1 MKRKLLVAFCCSSLL
16 CFSQYKEEV
25 PWMQSLKKQSATIS
39 KSQNATT
46 SKNQKGYPLYEIS
59 NAFHEYWEGKN
70 KNEKGNGYKQYMRWE
85 NYWKHFVDAEGYLP
99 TSKELWDTW
108 QQKSSFAS
116 ATNPTSNFTSIGPVE
131 TDIKAIGLP
140 GIGRL
145 NAIAVDPNNEDIW
158 YVGAPAGGIWKSID
172 AGDTWTN
179 LFDTFPQ
186 IGVSGIAI
194 DPNNS
199 DIVYIATGDDDA
211 SDSFSVG
218 VFKSLDGGQTWNE
231 TGLNPS
237 NQNEFDTLNEI
248 VIDPTDSNI
257 IWVAGTD
264 GLFKSIDG
272 GDTWEI
278 TRPGNVG
285 DFKLK
290 PGDPNTIYG
299 VTNNTYFR
307 SDDGGD
313 NFTNITDILP
323 TTGGRVR
330 VAVTPANPN
339 VVYVMF
345 AETFNNGGGF
355 LGLFKST
362 DSGLT
367 FTEAANTVNI
377 FERNQTFYNM
387 ALEVSPT
394 DENEVYSGAINIWKS
409 LDGGDSF
416 TRLNNNDDD
425 LTPRYTHVDTHTLK
439 FFGNKLFAGTDGGL
453 YVSEDNGGS
462 FINRTQGLTISQF
475 YRIAVSREDGS
486 KVVGGTQ
493 DNSGIIR
500 NNNDWSIY
508 TGGDGMD
515 YEFDPNND
523 NVVYGFSQFG
533 GALWITTNS
542 GESIGFVG
550 QPDDESGNNIEGNWI
565 TPLAVDS
572 NGDVFAG
579 FDAVYK
585 LVGNAWELWSNDF
598 AENEIEDLEIDPN
611 DPMIMYAADEN
622 IVFRSSDGG
631 QTFSAFNFFDSD
643 VSDIAIN
650 QNDGSAIYV
659 TTSNRVG
666 ISIGNQQNERGVF
679 RVAVNS
685 NGDAG
690 PEENITLNLSPD
702 LAFFGVVHQGRHTDN
717 PLYVATNLG
726 VFRLDDTLT
735 EWEDYST
742 NLPTTPISDL
752 EISLDEELLTIST
765 YGRGNWQSPIPI
777 QVPDDDV
784 RVVTITP
791 EGNSV
796 LCGEVFPEITVANNG
811 LNPITEITVTY
822 TVNGGNE
829 EQFTW
834 NGTLAS
840 EESTVVQIPSLSN
853 LPLGEIN
860 LEVSVDVTGD
870 AFADNNTILTTF
882 YANNFGFGDQLF
894 DFESENNSLLT
905 FNETGDGSVWE
916 RGVPTGTLLNTAS
929 SGTQVLGTV
938 LNGDHPDSTKG
949 FIVSGCY
956 ELSSIVAPILKF
968 NMAYDL
974 EQDFDIVFVE
984 YSLDDGQNWS
994 LLGTVNSQPNWYVS
1008 DKTFPNSDDDC
1019 QNCPGGQW
1027 TGTNATMTEY
1037 AYDFVQNAAL
1047 GETDLTGE
1055 NNVLFRIV
1063 FQSDFSETQEGAIVD
1078 DFMVEGLQDDDD
1090 DDNDGILDVD
1100 DNCPL
1105 IGNADQADADN
1116 DGLGDVCDT
1125 DDDNDGILD
1134 AQDNCP
1140 LTPNPNQADADG
1152 DGIGDVCDDDAD
1164 NDGVPNALDQCPDT
1178 PEDTPVDVDG
1188 CPIFSLPA
1196 NNFTIQSTG
1205 ESCISS
1211 NNGSVTI
1218 TAASMLDY
1226 SAVLTD
1232 AQSNE
1237 QSIAF
1242 TDEGVFENLASGN
1255 YTICITVTGQ
1265 ADFEQCFDV
1274 FITEPEALDVSSKIN
1289 SLRSEVTLDLSGGR
1303 QYLIELNGVAHITE
1317 ESQITLPLDKVE
1329 NLLRVR
1335 TDKDCQG
1342 TYVETI
1348 FLSSKVLIYP
1358 NPVTSGVMNIYLGS
1372 NEFEEV
1378 TVSLFNP
1385 SGSKVYQKGHSPN
1398 NGFVELNISDLA
1410 QGVYILNVKTQNSLL
1425 NYKILKK

>member
-25 PWMQSLKKQSATIS
+25 PWMQSLKKQRAT
-39 KSQNATT
+39 A
-46 SKNQKGYPLYEIS
+46 SKNQKGYTLFEIS
-59 NAFHEYWEGKN
+59 NAFHDYWKGKD
-70 KNEKGNGYKQYMRWE
+70 KNQKGNGYKQYMRWE

-108 QQKSSFAS
+108 QQRSSFAAS
-116 ATNPTSNFTSIGPVE
+116 TNPTSSFISIGPRE
-131 TDIKAIGLP
+131 TGIMARGLP

-158 YVGAPAGGIWKSID
+158 YVGAPAGGIWKTTD
-172 AGDTWTN
+172 GGDTWTN

-194 DPNNS
+194 DPNDSN
-199 DIVYIATGDDDA
+199 IVYIATGDDDA
-211 SDSFSVG
+211 SDSFSIG

-248 VIDPTDSNI
+248 VIDPTNSDI
-257 IWVAGTD
+257 LWVAGTD
-264 GLFKSIDG
+264 GLFKSING
-272 GDTWEI
+272 GDTWEN

-299 VTNNTYFR
+299 VTNNRYFR
-307 SDDGGD
+307 SIDGGD
-313 NFTNITDILP
+313 TFTTITDILP

-330 VAVTPANPN
+330 LGVTPANPD

-367 FTEAANTVNI
+367 FTEADNTVNI

-394 DENEVYSGAINIWKS
+394 DENELYSGAINIWKS
-409 LDGGDSF
+409 LNGGDTF
-416 TRLNNNDDD
+416 TRLNNNDTD
-425 LTPRYTHVDTHTLK
+425 LTPRYTHVDIHTLK
-439 FFGNKLFAGTDGGL
+439 FFGDRLFTGTDGGL
-453 YVSEDNGGS
+453 YVSEDNGNS

-475 YRIAVSREDGS
+475 YRISVSKSDGT

-500 NNNDWSIY
+500 VNNDWSVY

-523 NVVYGFSQFG
+523 NIVYGFSQFG
-533 GALWITTNS
+533 GALFITSNS
-542 GESIGFVG
+542 GETIGIVG
-550 QPDDESGNNIEGNWI
+550 PPSDAGGSALEGNWI

-579 FDAVYK
+579 FDNVYK
-585 LVGNAWELWSNDF
+585 LVGNAWELWSNEFGTD
-598 AENEIEDLEIDPN
+598 EIEDIEIDPN
-611 DPMIMYAADEN
+611 NPMIMYAADEN
-622 IVFRSSDGG
+622 FVFRSEDGG
-631 QTFSAFNFFDSD
+631 RTFAAFNIFDSD

-666 ISIGNQQNERGVF
+666 IPIGNQQNARGVF
-679 RVAVNS
+679 RVPVNS

-690 PEENITLNLSPD
+690 PEENITFNLSTD

-726 VFRLDDTLT
+726 VFRIDDTLT

-742 NLPTTPISDL
+742 NLPTTPVSDL
-752 EISLDEELLTIST
+752 EISLDEETLTIST

-777 QVPDDDV
+777 QAADDDV
-784 RVVTITP
+784 RIVSISP

-796 LCGEVFPEITVANNG
+796 VCGEIFPEITVENNG
-811 LNPITEITVTY
+811 LNTISEITVSY

-834 NGTLAS
+834 NGSLAS
-840 EESTVVQIPSLSN
+840 DETTVIQIPSLSN
-853 LPLGEIN
+853 LPRGEVT
-860 LEVSVDVTGD
+860 LEVNVDITND
-870 AFADNNTILTTF
+870 AFAENNTISSEF
-882 YANNFGFGDQLF
+882 YANDFGFGDQLF
-894 DFESENNSLLT
+894 DFESENTSLLT
-905 FNETGDGSVWE
+905 FNDTGDGSVWE
-916 RGVPTGTLLNTAS
+916 RGVPTGSQLNTAS

-938 LNGDHPDSTKG
+938 LSGNHPNATKG

-956 ELSSIVAPILKF
+956 ELSNIVAPVLKF
-968 NMAYDL
+968 NMAYVL

-984 YSLDDGQNWS
+984 YSLDDGQSWS
-994 LLGTVNSQPNWYVS
+994 LLGSVDSQPNWYVS
-1008 DKTFPNSDDDC
+1008 DRTPQTSGTDC

-1027 TGTNATMTEY
+1027 TGTNATLTEY
-1037 AYDFVQNAAL
+1037 AYDFVQNAAA

-1055 NNVLFRIV
+1055 SNVLFRIV
-1063 FQSDFSETQEGAIVD
+1063 FQSDQSITEEGAIVD
-1078 DFMVEGLQDDDD
+1078 DFIVEGLQDDDD

-1105 IGNADQADADN
+1105 IGNADQADADG
-1116 DGLGDVCDT
+1116 DGDGDVCDT
-1125 DDDNDGILD
+1125 DDDNDGIPD
-1134 AQDNCP
+1134 TQDNCP
-1140 LTPNPNQADADG
+1140 LTPNANQADADG

-1164 NDGVPNALDQCPDT
+1164 NDGVPNSLDLCPDT
-1178 PEDTPVDVDG
+1178 PENTPVDVDG
-1188 CPIFSLPA
+1188 CPVFSLPA
-1196 NNFTIQSTG
+1196 NNFSIQSTG

-1211 NNGSVTI
+1211 NNGSITI
-1218 TAASMLDY
+1218 GAGSVQEYTAT
-1226 SAVLTD
+1226 LTD

-1237 QSIAF
+1237 QSVAF
-1242 TDEGVFENLASGN
+1242 ANQGVFENLTSGN
-1255 YTICITVTGQ
+1255 YSVCITIAGQ
-1265 ADFEQCFDV
+1265 ADFEQCFEV
-1274 FITEPEALDVSSKIN
+1274 VISEPEPLSVSSKIN
-1289 SLRSEVTLDLSGGR
+1289 SLRSEITLDLRGGR
-1303 QYLIELNGVAHITE
+1303 QYLIELNGQAHITE
-1317 ESQITLPLDKVE
+1317 ESQITLPLNRVE
-1329 NLLRVR
+1329 NVLRVQ

-1342 TYVETI
+1342 TFEETI
-1348 FLSSKVLIYP
+1348 FLSTKVLIYP
-1358 NPVTSGVMNIYLGS
+1358 NPVTSGVVNIYLGS
-1372 NEFEEV
+1372 DEFEEV
-1378 TVSLFNP
+1378 TVSLFGAN
-1385 SGSKVYQKGHSPN
+1385 GRQVYQKQHSPG
-1398 NGFVELNISDLA
+1398 NGFVELDVSALT
-1410 QGVYILNVKTQNSLL
+1410 QGVYILNVKTPNSLL